1 MSEQLLANL
10 PLVWSGII
18 VLGVIMYVL
27 LDGFDLGVGILFPAA
42 PTHGDRDVIMN
53 SVAPIWDGNETW
65 LVLGGAALFGA
76 FPLAYAVILPGTY
89 LPLLL
94 MLIALIFRGV
104 AFEFRFKA
112 VTSRHWWDRAFHYG
126 SVAATVAQGLVLGA
140 FIQGFEVENRQFAG
154 GMLDWLT
161 PFSVL
166 TAVALVFGYALL
178 GCTWIIWRT
187 EGPLQDW
194 AYDLAR
200 PLLIG
205 VMVFIGIVSLW
216 TPLIN
221 PEIAARWFAW
231 PDMVR
236 YAPVPFAT
244 LALAYATWQAIA
256 RRYEVWPFF
265 LSIGLF
271 LLSFLGLGISLF
283 PYVIPP
289 SITIWEAASPPES
302 QLFVLVGVGTLL
314 PFILAYTLVSY
325 WVFRGKVREGEG
337 YQH

>member
-1 MSEQLLANL
+1 
-10 PLVWSGII
+10 
-18 VLGVIMYVL
+18 
-27 LDGFDLGVGILFPAA
+27 
-42 PTHGDRDVIMN
+42 
-53 SVAPIWDGNETW
+53 
-65 LVLGGAALFGA
+65 
-76 FPLAYAVILPGTY
+76 
-89 LPLLL
+89 
-94 MLIALIFRGV
+94 
-104 AFEFRFKA
+104 
-112 VTSRHWWDRAFHYG
+112 
-126 SVAATVAQGLVLGA
+126 
-140 FIQGFEVENRQFAG
+140 
-154 GMLDWLT
+154 
-161 PFSVL
+161 
-166 TAVALVFGYALL
+166 
-178 GCTWIIWRT
+178 
-187 EGPLQDW
+187 
-194 AYDLAR
+194 
-200 PLLIG
+200 
-205 VMVFIGIVSLW
+205 
-216 TPLIN
+216 
-221 PEIAARWFAW
+221 
-231 PDMVR
+231 MVR